1 MIGTPT
7 ISRLK
12 PFWKSKTNWASIA
25 SIVVGAVA
33 SIGSIV
39 FGHEIFSV
47 EEQTAIVLVI
57 VGVIGLVLRF
67 ATKEPISL

>member
-1 MIGTPT
+1 M
-7 ISRLK
+7 K
-12 PFWKSKTNWASIA
+12 PFWKSKTSLASIA

-39 FGHEIFSV
+39 FGHEVLSV

-57 VGVIGLVLRF
+57 AGVIGLVLRF
-67 ATKEPISL
+67 VTKEPITL